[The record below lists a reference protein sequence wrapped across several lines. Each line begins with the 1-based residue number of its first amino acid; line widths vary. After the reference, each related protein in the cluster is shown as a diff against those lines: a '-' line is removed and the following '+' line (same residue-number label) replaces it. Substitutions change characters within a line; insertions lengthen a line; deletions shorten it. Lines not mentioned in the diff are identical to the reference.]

1 MYPSYRISNDE
12 KDMKHTDGGE
22 KMSPS
27 KLYFQIDNITEE
39 NNINNE
45 DDVRRT
51 LEPLPYVTACLFATV
66 LEDAI
71 TTMRILGECNNSLRV
86 TKTMADMDELL
97 ALKFSVAPAPVSD
110 PLQKI
115 KPSDLERG
123 EYKLNKLETDRN
135 FLLNVLTSTYLDLSL
150 KKRYQAL
157 MDYADQMIGRE
168 KYFLSLLE
176 DETRNRTARRELNR
190 QIRQQ
195 RVHVKSVTYD
205 TDMAIEKLKTQVE
218 VSVNKPLNCRKRCE
232 CQDAALHTEI
242 QTRYVENW
250 ERSRTEQHQQNIAD
264 KESPASN
271 TIESYKMRIDHEQ
284 RVHSEFE
291 LLTNI
296 IINETLN
303 KVENW
308 MDKYDKDME
317 AMDLKIQI
325 MRSDYENTLEER
337 LKLEE
342 TLKKHANLMK
352 EWVQFKED
360 REKARQ
366 YRERMFNA
374 AVVVQAWWRG
384 LLVRQKLGPY
394 RVVKK
399 KKTAKK

>member
-1 MYPSYRISNDE
+1 M
-12 KDMKHTDGGE
+12 
-22 KMSPS
+22 
-27 KLYFQIDNITEE
+27 
-39 NNINNE
+39 
-45 DDVRRT
+45 
-51 LEPLPYVTACLFATV
+51 ACLFATV

-71 TTMRILGECNNSLRV
+71 TSMRILGECNNTLRV
-86 TKTMADMDELL
+86 TKTMAAMDELL
-97 ALKFSVAPAPVSD
+97 ALKFSVAPAPISD

-115 KPSDLERG
+115 DPSDLERG
-123 EYKLNKLETDRN
+123 EYKLNKLESDRN
-135 FLLNVLTSTYLDLSL
+135 FLLNVLTSTYFDLSL
-150 KKRYQAL
+150 KRRYQAIN
-157 MDYADQMIGRE
+157 DYANQMIDRE
-168 KYFLSLLE
+168 NYFFSLLE
-176 DETRNRTARRELNR
+176 VEARNRTARRELNR

-218 VSVNKPLNCRKRCE
+218 
-232 CQDAALHTEI
+232 DAALNAEI

-264 KESPASN
+264 KESPPSN

-296 IINETLN
+296 IINETLE

-308 MDKYDKDME
+308 MNKYDKDME

-325 MRSDYENTLEER
+325 MRADYENTLEER

-342 TLKKHANLMK
+342 TMKKHATLMK
-352 EWVQFKED
+352 EWLQFKED
-360 REKARQ
+360 REKARL

-394 RVVKK
+394 KEVKK